1 MFVHR
6 PYLPHE
12 TIVAIAT
19 PPGEGAIAIIRLSG
33 KEAVKVASKIF
44 SKDLEKLES
53 HTVHFGSVRGLDKVK
68 IDHALAIV
76 MRAPKTFTGE
86 DCVEIQ
92 CHGGRLVSAQVL
104 EAAIEAGA
112 RAAMPGEFCFQAFMN
127 GKIDLAQAEAIQA
140 LICSKNENGLKIA
153 QDQLEGALSKRVEEW
168 QNRLSDVAAIFEAWV
183 DFPEEDLEFL
193 PFDEVKGRLESV
205 ANEIKKLIDSFQQG
219 RVIHDGV
226 QLAFVGAPNVGKSS
240 LMNALLGKDRAIVSP
255 HAGTTRDLVEDDLQ
269 FGHLH
274 LRLIDTAGIRSAK
287 EEIEEEGIRRSRQAI
302 ERADIVLFI
311 LDATEPD
318 IALFEGMPKE
328 KTIAVWN
335 KIDLPHE
342 KPLPKLPFKHV
353 VEVSAKT
360 LFNLEELKRE
370 IDQIA
375 LHGHLP
381 EKGEIV
387 ITQKRH
393 KAALK
398 TAFDFIQTVIQGLGS
413 GVSPEFLTVDLR
425 GCLNELGTIRG
436 TSVTDDILHSIFSQF
451 CIGK

>member
-12 TIVAIAT
+12 TIVALAT

-33 KEAVKVASKIF
+33 KEAISVASKIF
-44 SKDLEKLES
+44 SKDLTTLKS
-53 HTVHFGSVRGLDKVK
+53 HTVHFGSVRTLDKIK
-68 IDHALAIV
+68 IDEALAIV

-127 GKIDLAQAEAIQA
+127 GKIDLTQAEAIQA
-140 LICSKNENGLKIA
+140 LICSKNENGVKIA
-153 QDQLEGALSKRVEEW
+153 QDQLDGALSRRVEEW
-168 QNRLSDVAAIFEAWV
+168 QKRLSDIAAIFEAWV

-193 PFDEVKGRLESV
+193 PFAEVKIRLSEV
-205 ANEIKKLIDSFQQG
+205 AGEIKKLVDSFQQG
-219 RVIHDGV
+219 RIIHDGV
-226 QLAFVGAPNVGKSS
+226 QLAIVGAPNVGKSS

-255 HAGTTRDLVEDDLQ
+255 HAGTTRDLVEDDLR

-274 LRLIDTAGIRSAK
+274 LRLIDTAGIRSTN
-287 EEIEEEGIRRSRQAI
+287 EEIEEEGIKRSRKAI

-318 IALFEGMPKE
+318 IGLFEDMPKE

-335 KIDLPHE
+335 KIDLPHT
-342 KPLPKLPFKHV
+342 KPLPKLPFQYV
-353 VEVSAKT
+353 VEISAKT
-360 LFNLEELKRE
+360 HLNIEELKKE
-370 IDQIA
+370 IDKVA

-393 KAALK
+393 KEALK
-398 TAFDFIQTVIQGLGS
+398 MAFDYLEAVIKGLDS
-413 GVSPEFLTVDLR
+413 QISPEFLSIDLR

-436 TSVTDDILHSIFSQF
+436 TAVTEDILHAIFSQF